1 MKLKWER
8 IRQIIRKE
16 FIEVFR
22 DRRLRTM
29 IMLPPLIQLLIYGYT
44 VNLDIEHGLIAW
56 MDLDRTPASRDLLAS
71 FEGSSRFSIVAT
83 PTSEIEVQRLL
94 DAGDVQA
101 VVRVLPDFERNIR
114 RGEPA
119 PVQILVDGANSNT
132 ASLLSGYISA
142 AIADYTGKVLAN
154 QRNMRIMSRSSTSP
168 PSLAVPNLVLR
179 PRVWFNPDLK
189 SRNYFIPGV
198 VVNIIMIVTLAL
210 TAQAIVREKELG
222 TMEQLLVTPI
232 RPIEIIIGKTLPF
245 AAIGLFDVVLVVS
258 AALLI
263 FRTPLHGS
271 PLLLLGSAILFL
283 LTTLGAGLFISTI
296 SRTQQQAM
304 LSTFFF
310 TAPAFMLSGF
320 AFPIRNMPVPVQ
332 YLTYLDPLRYFM
344 EIVRGIFLKGAG
356 ISLLW
361 PDMLALL
368 VYGTVILSLS
378 AARFRKKLD

>member
-1 MKLKWER
+1 MWER
-8 IRQIIRKE
+8 IRQIVRKE
-16 FIEVFR
+16 FIEVLR
-22 DRRLRTM
+22 DPRLRLT
-29 IMLPPLIQLLIYGYT
+29 IMLPPLIQLLIFGYT
-44 VNLDIEHGLIAW
+44 VNLDIEHAQIGW

-71 FEGSSRFSIVAT
+71 FQGSPRFSIVAT
-83 PTSEIEVQRLL
+83 PQSEAEVQYLL
-94 DAGDVQA
+94 DAGDVQG
-101 VVRVLPDFERNIR
+101 VVRVLPNFERDIR

-119 PVQILVDGANSNT
+119 PVQILIDGSNSNT
-132 ASLLSGYISA
+132 ASLLSSYIA
-142 AIADYTGKVLAN
+142 TAISDYTGNVLASQQN
-154 QRNMRIMSRSSTSP
+154 LRIMSRSPTSP
-168 PSLAVPNLVLR
+168 PNLAAPNLVSH

-198 VVNIIMIVTLAL
+198 VVNIIMIVTLGL

-232 RPIEIIIGKTLPF
+232 RPVEIILGKTLPF
-245 AAIGLFDVVLVVS
+245 AVIGLVDVVLVIS

-271 PLLLLGSAILFL
+271 VVLLFGCAILFL

-320 AFPIRNMPVPVQ
+320 MFPIRNMPLPVQ

-344 EIVRGIFLKGAG
+344 EIVRSIFLKGAG
-356 ISLLW
+356 ASLLW
-361 PDMLALL
+361 RDMLALL
-368 VYGTVILSLS
+368 VYGVAILGLS
-378 AARFRKKLD
+378 AARFRKRLD

>member
-1 MKLKWER
+1 MWER

-16 FIEVFR
+16 LIEVFR
-22 DRRLRTM
+22 DRKLRTT
-29 IMLPPLIQLLIYGYT
+29 LLFPPLMQLLIYGYT
-44 VNLDIEHGLIAW
+44 VNMDIEHGLIAW

-71 FEGSSRFSIVAT
+71 FQGSPRFRVVAT
-83 PTSEIEVQRLL
+83 PDSEDEVQRLL
-94 DAGDVQA
+94 DAGDAQA
-101 VVRVLPDFERNIR
+101 VVRVLPEFERRIL

-119 PVQILVDGANSNT
+119 PVQVLVDGSDSNT
-132 ASLLSGYISA
+132 GSLLSSYISSV
-142 AIADYTGKVLAN
+142 IATYSGKVMAE
-154 QRNMRIMSRSSTSP
+154 QQNMRILSQSATATPNVS
-168 PSLAVPNLVLR
+168 APNLVAR

-222 TMEQLLVTPI
+222 TMEQLLVTPV
-232 RPIEIIIGKTLPF
+232 RPVEIILGKTLPF
-245 AAIGLFDVVLVVS
+245 AALGLADVILVVS
-258 AALLI
+258 AAQLI
-263 FRTPLHGS
+263 FQTPLRGS
-271 PLLLLGSAILFL
+271 LLLLLASSVLFL

-320 AFPIRNMPVPVQ
+320 AFPIRNMPLPVQ

-344 EIVRGIFLKGAG
+344 DIVRSIFLKGSGA
-356 ISLLW
+356 SLLW
-361 PDMLALL
+361 ENMVALL
-368 VYGTVILSLS
+368 VYGVAILGLS
-378 AARFRKKLD
+378 VLRFRKRLD

>member
-1 MKLKWER
+1 MWER
-8 IRQIIRKE
+8 IRQIVRKE
-16 FIEVFR
+16 FIEVLR
-22 DRRLRTM
+22 DPRLRMT
-29 IMLPPLIQLLIYGYT
+29 IMLPPIIQLLIFGYT
-44 VNLDIEHGLIAW
+44 VNLDIEHAQIGW

-71 FEGSSRFSIVAT
+71 FQGSPRFSIVAT
-83 PTSEIEVQRLL
+83 PQSEAEVQHLL
-94 DAGDVQA
+94 DAGDVQG
-101 VVRVLPDFERNIR
+101 VVRVLPNFERDLR

-119 PVQILVDGANSNT
+119 PVQILIDGSNSNT
-132 ASLLSGYISA
+132 ASLLSSYIA
-142 AIADYTGKVLAN
+142 TAISDYTGNVLASQQN
-154 QRNMRIMSRSSTSP
+154 LRIMSRSPASP
-168 PSLAVPNLVLR
+168 PNLAAPNLVSR

-232 RPIEIIIGKTLPF
+232 RPVEIILGKTLPF
-245 AAIGLFDVVLVVS
+245 AAIGLVDVVLVIS

-271 PLLLLGSAILFL
+271 LALLFGCAILFL

-320 AFPIRNMPVPVQ
+320 MFPIRNMPVPVQ

-344 EIVRGIFLKGAG
+344 EIVRSIFLKGAG
-356 ISLLW
+356 ALLLW
-361 PDMLALL
+361 RDMLALL
-368 VYGTVILSLS
+368 IYGVAILGLS
-378 AARFRKKLD
+378 AARFRKRLD

>member
-1 MKLKWER
+1 MWER
-8 IRQIIRKE
+8 IFQIIRKE
-16 FIEVFR
+16 FITVFR
-22 DRRLRTM
+22 DLRLRTT
-29 IMLPPLIQLLIYGYT
+29 ILIPPLVQLIIYGYT

-56 MDLDRTPASRDLLAS
+56 MDLDHTPASRDLLAS
-71 FEGSSRFSIVAT
+71 FEGSSRFRVVAA
-83 PTSEIEVQRLL
+83 PLSEAEVQKLM

-101 VVRVLPDFERNIR
+101 VVRVLPNFERHIR

-132 ASLLSGYISA
+132 ASLLSGYISS
-142 AIADYTGKVLAN
+142 AIAEYAEKALTTQQGV
-154 QRNMRIMSRSSTSP
+154 IVMSRSPTAP
-168 PSLAVPNLVLR
+168 PNVSAPRLVAR

-232 RPIEIIIGKTLPF
+232 RPIEIILGKTLPF
-245 AAIGLFDVVLVVS
+245 AVIGLFDVVLVIS
-258 AALLI
+258 AAELI
-263 FRTPLHGS
+263 FQVPVHGS
-271 PLLLLGSAILFL
+271 ALLLVGSSTLFL

-310 TAPAFMLSGF
+310 AAPAFMLSGF
-320 AFPIRNMPVPVQ
+320 AFPIRNMPVAVQ
-332 YLTYLDPLRYFM
+332 YLTLLDPLRYFM
-344 EIVRGIFLKGAG
+344 QIVRGIFLKGAG
-356 ISLLW
+356 FDLIW
-361 PDMLALL
+361 RDMAALL
-368 VYGTVILSLS
+368 AYGIAILGLS
-378 AARFRKKLD
+378 AIRFQKRLD

>member
-1 MKLKWER
+1 MWER
-8 IRQIIRKE
+8 TRQIVRKE

-22 DRRLRTM
+22 DRRLRLT

-71 FEGSSRFSIVAT
+71 FQGSPRFSVVAAPQT
-83 PTSEIEVQRLL
+83 EAEVQRLL
-94 DAGDVQA
+94 DGGDVQA
-101 VVRVLPDFERNIR
+101 VVRVLPDFERHLR
-114 RGEPA
+114 RDEPA

-132 ASLLSGYISA
+132 ASLLSGYIA
-142 AIADYTGKVLAN
+142 TAIGDYGGKVMAE
-154 QRNMRIMSRSSTSP
+154 QQNMLIMSRSPASP
-168 PSLAVPNLVLR
+168 PNLVAPNLAWR

-232 RPIEIIIGKTLPF
+232 RPVEIILGKTLPF
-245 AAIGLFDVVLVVS
+245 AAIGLFDVVLVIS
-258 AALLI
+258 AALMI
-263 FRTPLHGS
+263 FRVPLHGS
-271 PLLLLGSAILFL
+271 LLLLLGSAILFL

-296 SRTQQQAM
+296 SNTQQQAM

-332 YLTYLDPLRYFM
+332 FLTYLDPLRYFM
-344 EIVRGIFLKGAG
+344 EIVRSIFLKGAG
-356 ISLLW
+356 VSLLW
-361 PDMLALL
+361 QDMLALL
-368 VYGTVILSLS
+368 VYGVAILGLS
-378 AARFRKKLD
+378 AARFRKRLD

>member
-1 MKLKWER
+1 MWER
-8 IRQIIRKE
+8 ILQIIRKE
-16 FIEVFR
+16 FIELFR
-22 DRRLRTM
+22 DPRLRTT

-56 MDLDRTPASRDLLAS
+56 MDLDHTPASRDLLAS

-83 PTSEIEVQRLL
+83 PTTEAEVQKLM
-94 DAGDVQA
+94 DAGEVQA
-101 VVRVLPDFERNIR
+101 VVRVLPDFERDIR

-132 ASLLSGYISA
+132 ASLLSGYISS
-142 AIADYTGKVLAN
+142 AISGYTAKVLAS
-154 QRNMRIMSRSSTSP
+154 QQNMRIMSRSPTSAP
-168 PSLAVPNLVLR
+168 NLAVPNLVSR

-232 RPIEIIIGKTLPF
+232 RPVEIILGKTLPF
-245 AAIGLFDVVLVVS
+245 AAIGLFDVVLVIS

-271 PLLLLGSAILFL
+271 PLLLLGSGVLFL

-332 YLTYLDPLRYFM
+332 YLTFLDPLRYFM
-344 EIVRGIFLKGAG
+344 EIVRSIFLKGAG
-356 ISLLW
+356 ASLLW
-361 PDMLALL
+361 RDMVALL
-368 VYGTVILSLS
+368 IYGVAILGLS
-378 AARFRKKLD
+378 AARFRKRLD

>member
-1 MKLKWER
+1 MWER

-22 DRRLRTM
+22 DPRLRTT

-44 VNLDIEHGLIAW
+44 VNLDIEHGLVAW

-71 FEGSSRFSIVAT
+71 FQGSSRFSVVAA
-83 PTSEIEVQRLL
+83 PQSEADVQRLL
-94 DAGDVQA
+94 DAGNVQA
-101 VVRVLPDFERNIR
+101 VVRVLPNFERHIR

-142 AIADYTGKVLAN
+142 AISDYAAKVMAEQQNL
-154 QRNMRIMSRSSTSP
+154 RILSRSP
-168 PSLAVPNLVLR
+168 PSPPNLAAPNLVSR

-189 SRNYFIPGV
+189 SRNYFIPCV

-222 TMEQLLVTPI
+222 TMEQLLVTPV
-232 RPIEIIIGKTLPF
+232 RPVEIILGKTLPF
-245 AAIGLFDVVLVVS
+245 AAIGLVDVVLVIS

-263 FRTPLHGS
+263 FRVPLHGS
-271 PLLLLGSAILFL
+271 LLLLLGCGTLFL

-296 SRTQQQAM
+296 SHTQQQAM

-344 EIVRGIFLKGAG
+344 EIVRSIFLKGAG
-356 ISLLW
+356 VSLLW
-361 PDMLALL
+361 QDMLALL
-368 VYGTVILSLS
+368 IYGIAILGLS
-378 AARFRKKLD
+378 AVRFRKRLD

>member
-1 MKLKWER
+1 MWER
-8 IRQIIRKE
+8 IREIVRKE
-16 FIEVFR
+16 FIEVLR
-22 DRRLRTM
+22 DPRLRTTV
-29 IMLPPLIQLLIYGYT
+29 MLPPLIQLLIFGYT
-44 VNLDIEHGLIAW
+44 VNLDIEHAQIAW

-71 FEGSSRFSIVAT
+71 FKGSSRFSVVAT
-83 PTSEIEVQRLL
+83 PRSEAEVQHLL
-94 DAGDVQA
+94 DAGDAQG
-101 VVRVLPDFERNIR
+101 VVRVLPNFERYIR

-119 PVQILVDGANSNT
+119 PVQILIDGSNSNT
-132 ASLLSGYISA
+132 ASLLSSYIA
-142 AIADYTGKVLAN
+142 TAISDYTGNVLASQQN
-154 QRNMRIMSRSSTSP
+154 LRIMSRSPTS
-168 PSLAVPNLVLR
+168 APNLVAPNLVSR

-232 RPIEIIIGKTLPF
+232 RPVEIILGKTLPF
-245 AAIGLFDVVLVVS
+245 AAIGLVDVVLVIS

-271 PLLLLGSAILFL
+271 LALLLGCAILFL

-320 AFPIRNMPVPVQ
+320 MFPIRNMPVPVQ

-344 EIVRGIFLKGAG
+344 EIVRSVFLKGAG
-356 ISLLW
+356 VSLLW
-361 PDMLALL
+361 RDMLALL
-368 VYGTVILSLS
+368 VYGVAILGLS
-378 AARFRKKLD
+378 AARFRKRLD

>member
-1 MKLKWER
+1 MWER
-8 IRQIIRKE
+8 IRQIVRKE
-16 FIEVFR
+16 FIEVLR
-22 DRRLRTM
+22 DPRLRMT
-29 IMLPPLIQLLIYGYT
+29 IMLPPIIQLLIFGYT
-44 VNLDIEHGLIAW
+44 VNLDIEHAQIGW

-71 FEGSSRFSIVAT
+71 FQGSPRFSIVAT
-83 PTSEIEVQRLL
+83 PQSEAEVQHLL
-94 DAGDVQA
+94 DAGDVQG
-101 VVRVLPDFERNIR
+101 VVRVLPNFERDLR

-119 PVQILVDGANSNT
+119 PVQILIDGSNSNT
-132 ASLLSGYISA
+132 ASLLSSYIA
-142 AIADYTGKVLAN
+142 TAISDYTGNVLASQQN
-154 QRNMRIMSRSSTSP
+154 LRIMSRSPASP
-168 PSLAVPNLVLR
+168 PNLAAPNLISR

-232 RPIEIIIGKTLPF
+232 RPVEIILGKTLPF
-245 AAIGLFDVVLVVS
+245 AAIGLVDVVLVIS

-271 PLLLLGSAILFL
+271 LALLFGCAILFL

-320 AFPIRNMPVPVQ
+320 MFPIRNMPVPVQ

-344 EIVRGIFLKGAG
+344 EIVRSIFLKGAG
-356 ISLLW
+356 ALLLW
-361 PDMLALL
+361 RDMLALL
-368 VYGTVILSLS
+368 IYGVAILGLS
-378 AARFRKKLD
+378 AARFRKRLD

>member
-1 MKLKWER
+1 MWER
-8 IRQIIRKE
+8 IFQIVRKE
-16 FIEVFR
+16 FIQVFR
-22 DRRLRTM
+22 DPRLRTT
-29 IMLPPLIQLLIYGYT
+29 IMLPPLLQLIIYGYT
-44 VNLDIEHGLIAW
+44 VNLDIEHGLVAW
-56 MDLDRTPASRDLLAS
+56 MDLDHTPASRDLLAS
-71 FEGSSRFSIVAT
+71 FQGSSRFRIVAA
-83 PTSEIEVQRLL
+83 PQSEAEVQRLM
-94 DAGDVQA
+94 DAGEVQA
-101 VVRVLPDFERNIR
+101 VVRVLPNFERDLR

-132 ASLLSGYISA
+132 ASLLSGYISS
-142 AIADYTGKVLAN
+142 AISDYAENALTR
-154 QRNMRIMSRSSTSP
+154 QQNMRVMSRSPASTP
-168 PSLAVPNLVLR
+168 GFTAPNLVSR

-232 RPIEIIIGKTLPF
+232 RPIEIILGKTLPF
-245 AAIGLFDVVLVVS
+245 AVIGLFDVVLVVCV
-258 AALLI
+258 ALLI
-263 FRTPLHGS
+263 FQVPLHGS
-271 PLLLLGSAILFL
+271 WVLLVGSAILFL

-332 YLTYLDPLRYFM
+332 YLTLLDPLRYFM
-344 EIVRGIFLKGAG
+344 EIVRSIFLKGAG
-356 ISLLW
+356 IDLLW
-361 PDMLALL
+361 RDMLALL
-368 VYGTVILSLS
+368 VYGAAILSLS
-378 AARFRKKLD
+378 AMRFQKRLD

>member
-1 MKLKWER
+1 MWER
-8 IRQIIRKE
+8 IRQIVRKE
-16 FIEVFR
+16 FIEVLR
-22 DRRLRTM
+22 DPRLRLT
-29 IMLPPLIQLLIYGYT
+29 IMLPPLIQLLIFGYT
-44 VNLDIEHGLIAW
+44 VNLDIEHARIAW

-71 FEGSSRFSIVAT
+71 FQGSPRFSIVAT
-83 PTSEIEVQRLL
+83 PQSEAEVQYLL
-94 DAGDVQA
+94 DAGDVQG
-101 VVRVLPDFERNIR
+101 VVRVLPNFERDIR

-119 PVQILVDGANSNT
+119 PVQILSDGSNSNT
-132 ASLLSGYISA
+132 ASLLSSYIA
-142 AIADYTGKVLAN
+142 TAISDYTGNVLASQQN
-154 QRNMRIMSRSSTSP
+154 LRIMSRSPTSP
-168 PSLAVPNLVLR
+168 PNLAAPNLVSR

-232 RPIEIIIGKTLPF
+232 RPVEIILGKTLPF
-245 AAIGLFDVVLVVS
+245 AVIGLVDVVLVIS

-263 FRTPLHGS
+263 FRTPLQGS
-271 PLLLLGSAILFL
+271 LALLFGCAILFL

-320 AFPIRNMPVPVQ
+320 MFPIRNMPLPVQ

-344 EIVRGIFLKGAG
+344 EIVRSIFLKGAG
-356 ISLLW
+356 VSLLW
-361 PDMLALL
+361 RDMLALL
-368 VYGTVILSLS
+368 VYGVAILGLS
-378 AARFRKKLD
+378 AARFRKRLD

>member
-1 MKLKWER
+1 
-8 IRQIIRKE
+8 
-16 FIEVFR
+16 
-22 DRRLRTM
+22 
-29 IMLPPLIQLLIYGYT
+29 MLPPLIQLLIYGYT
-44 VNLDIEHGLIAW
+44 VNLDIEHGLVAW

-71 FEGSSRFSIVAT
+71 FQGSSRFSVVAT
-83 PTSEIEVQRLL
+83 PQSEPEVQRLL
-94 DAGDVQA
+94 DAGNVQA
-101 VVRVLPDFERNIR
+101 VVRVLPNFERHIR

-142 AIADYTGKVLAN
+142 AISDYAAKVMAEQQNL
-154 QRNMRIMSRSSTSP
+154 RILSRSP
-168 PSLAVPNLVLR
+168 PSPPNLAAPNLVSR

-189 SRNYFIPGV
+189 SRNYFIPCV

-222 TMEQLLVTPI
+222 TMEQLLVTPV
-232 RPIEIIIGKTLPF
+232 RPVEIILGKTLPF
-245 AAIGLFDVVLVVS
+245 AAIGLVDVVLVIS

-263 FRTPLHGS
+263 FRVPLHGS
-271 PLLLLGSAILFL
+271 LLLLLGCGTLFL

-296 SRTQQQAM
+296 SHTQQQAM

-344 EIVRGIFLKGAG
+344 EIVRSIFLKGAG
-356 ISLLW
+356 VSLLW
-361 PDMLALL
+361 QDMLALL
-368 VYGTVILSLS
+368 IYGIAILGLS
-378 AARFRKKLD
+378 AVRFRKRLD

>member
-1 MKLKWER
+1 MWER
-8 IRQIIRKE
+8 IRQIVRKE
-16 FIEVFR
+16 FIEVLR
-22 DRRLRTM
+22 DPRLRMT
-29 IMLPPLIQLLIYGYT
+29 IMLPPLIQLLIFGYT
-44 VNLDIEHGLIAW
+44 VNLDIEHAQIGW

-71 FEGSSRFSIVAT
+71 FQGSPRFSIVAT
-83 PTSEIEVQRLL
+83 PQSEAEVQHLL
-94 DAGDVQA
+94 DAGDVQG
-101 VVRVLPDFERNIR
+101 VVRVLPNFERDLR

-119 PVQILVDGANSNT
+119 PVQILIDGSNSNT
-132 ASLLSGYISA
+132 ASLLSSYIA
-142 AIADYTGKVLAN
+142 TAISDYTGNVLASQQN
-154 QRNMRIMSRSSTSP
+154 LRIMSRSPASP
-168 PSLAVPNLVLR
+168 PNLAAPNLVSR

-232 RPIEIIIGKTLPF
+232 RPVEIILGKTLPF
-245 AAIGLFDVVLVVS
+245 AAIGLVDVVLVIS

-271 PLLLLGSAILFL
+271 LALLFGCAILFL

-320 AFPIRNMPVPVQ
+320 MFPIRNMPVPVQ

-344 EIVRGIFLKGAG
+344 EIVRSIFLKGAG
-356 ISLLW
+356 ALLLW
-361 PDMLALL
+361 RDMLALL
-368 VYGTVILSLS
+368 IYGVAILGLS
-378 AARFRKKLD
+378 AARFRKRLD

>member
-1 MKLKWER
+1 MWER
-8 IRQIIRKE
+8 IRQI
-16 FIEVFR
+16 EVLR
-22 DRRLRTM
+22 DPRLRMT
-29 IMLPPLIQLLIYGYT
+29 IMLPPIIQLLIFGYT
-44 VNLDIEHGLIAW
+44 VNLDIEHAQIGW

-71 FEGSSRFSIVAT
+71 FQGSPRFSIVAT
-83 PTSEIEVQRLL
+83 PQSEAEVQHLL
-94 DAGDVQA
+94 DAGDVQG
-101 VVRVLPDFERNIR
+101 VVRVLPNFERDLR

-119 PVQILVDGANSNT
+119 PVQILIDGSNSNT
-132 ASLLSGYISA
+132 ASLLSSYIA
-142 AIADYTGKVLAN
+142 TAISDYTGNVLASQQN
-154 QRNMRIMSRSSTSP
+154 LRIMSRSPASP
-168 PSLAVPNLVLR
+168 PNLAAPNLISR

-232 RPIEIIIGKTLPF
+232 RPVEIILGKTLPF
-245 AAIGLFDVVLVVS
+245 AAIGLVDVVLVIS

-271 PLLLLGSAILFL
+271 LALLFGCAILFL

-320 AFPIRNMPVPVQ
+320 MFPIRNMPVPVQ

-344 EIVRGIFLKGAG
+344 EIVRSIFLKGAG
-356 ISLLW
+356 ALLLW
-361 PDMLALL
+361 RDMLALL
-368 VYGTVILSLS
+368 IYGVAILGLS
-378 AARFRKKLD
+378 AARFRKRLD